1 MLIHPTVDRLRAL
14 HLRAMAD
21 AYLAQQQDPG
31 ASATDFDTRL
41 GLLVDAKLLP
51 RDNRKLARHLEAA
64 SSASPRHASKISTT
78 RPAGNWIARSFA
90 NWRPVG
96 GSRNIAMS

>member
-41 GLLVDAKLLP
+41 GLLVDAEQLSAQP
-51 RDNRKLARHLEAA
+51 QAGPA
-64 SSASPRHASKISTT
+64 SQSGQAPSPRHASKISTT
-78 RPAGNWIARSFA
+78 RPAGNWIPRSFA